1 MTGTEWTP
9 ERIARLRALAAKG
22 LTSGEIAK
30 QMRISRGAVMGAIRR
45 HGVRLKRQPTRGLRM
60 VIRPK
65 PSKPPKPP
73 KPPASFSPPL
83 GAGPAIAALKQGDC
97 RWPYGDPAADDF
109 HFCMKRS
116 ELNALYC
123 REHAE
128 AAVGKGAT
136 HGYKPWPMR
145 RGP

>member
-1 MTGTEWTP
+1 MSQEWTP
-9 ERIARLRALAAKG
+9 DRIAKLCELAAKG
-22 LTSGEIAK
+22 LTSGAIAK

-45 HGVRLKRQPTRGLRM
+45 HGVRLKREPTRGLRM
-60 VIRPK
+60 AIR
-65 PSKPPKPP
+65 PKPP

-128 AAVGKGAT
+128 AAVGHGGAR
-136 HGYKPWPMR
+136 GYKPWPMR

>member
-1 MTGTEWTP
+1 MSWEWTP
-9 ERIARLRALAAKG
+9 ERIARLRKLASQG
-22 LTSGEIAK
+22 LTSAAIAK
-30 QMRISRGAVMGAIRR
+30 NLGITRGAVMGKIRR
-45 HGVRLKRQPTRGLRM
+45 EGVRLATEPLWGPRAKVKPEPQPIVVMTPLKERQ
-60 VIRPK
+60 
-65 PSKPPKPP
+65 
-73 KPPASFSPPL
+73 